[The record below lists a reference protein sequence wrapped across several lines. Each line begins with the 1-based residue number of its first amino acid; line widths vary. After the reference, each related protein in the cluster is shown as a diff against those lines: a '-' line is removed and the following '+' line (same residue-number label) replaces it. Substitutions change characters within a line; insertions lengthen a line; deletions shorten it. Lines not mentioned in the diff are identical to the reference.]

1 MKIPRRSVTDMS
13 HNLLANLPC
22 TSLIHRISSRRYKEK
37 MRAINRVIGIKI
49 IINNNSSL
57 QNSPYNFTRNHWVL
71 HKQCLIG
78 CLLGGMKILEGG
90 SPGYCPSAICF
101 LYSVYMQRVLL
112 VASTRKILPPYKL
125 P

>member
-1 MKIPRRSVTDMS
+1 MS

-57 QNSPYNFTRNHWVL
+57 QNSPYNFTHGT
-71 HKQCLIG
+71 H
-78 CLLGGMKILEGG
+78 
-90 SPGYCPSAICF
+90 GYCTNSVLLTVYMEKGRSF

-112 VASTRKILPPYKL
+112 VASTRKILAPYKL
-125 P
+125 ASLGRS